1 MLRRERDCGHGR
13 RSRVD
18 RAGAVSQ
25 TAVVVGGA
33 GSIGR
38 SLSASL
44 AGRGYQVVVLDAAGH
59 AGQVAHEAGAV
70 ARQCDVTDHAAILGA
85 VEDLGSIDVLVN
97 SVGSWPR
104 GAVSDFDPAEW
115 DRVITL
121 NLSAPMYAVAAM
133 LPQLRAARGSVVNLS
148 STTALRGAP
157 TMIAYSAAKAGLL
170 GLTRSLAAAL
180 GPDGVRV
187 NCVLPGVLMTESNA
201 SLPPAPFE
209 RARSERALGRD
220 GYPGDLVGAVLFF
233 ATQASEFVTGQ
244 SLIVD
249 GGQLFG

>member
-1 MLRRERDCGHGR
+1 MTAP
-13 RSRVD
+13 V
-18 RAGAVSQ
+18 
-25 TAVVVGGA
+25 AVVTGGA

-38 SLSASL
+38 ELCRGL
-44 AGRGYQVVVLDAAGH
+44 ADRGYQVVVLDAASPPGP
-59 AGQVAHEAGAV
+59 GAPPGRTGLSV
-70 ARQCDVTDHAAILGA
+70 DERRCDLTDYAAVRSA
-85 VEDLGSIDVLVN
+85 VGDLERVDVLVN

-104 GAVSDFDPAEW
+104 AAVDDFDPAEW
-115 DRVITL
+115 DRLIQL
-121 NLSAPMYAVAAM
+121 NLSAPMYAVTAL

-187 NCVLPGVLMTESNA
+187 NCVLPGVLRTESNA
-201 SLPPAPFE
+201 GFPPGPFE
-209 RARSERALGRD
+209 RARAERALGRD
-220 GYPGDLVGAVLFF
+220 GQAGDVVGAVLFLAAAGADF
-233 ATQASEFVTGQ
+233 ITGQ

>member
-1 MLRRERDCGHGR
+1 VTGPI
-13 RSRVD
+13 
-18 RAGAVSQ
+18 
-25 TAVVVGGA
+25 AVVAGGA

-38 SLSASL
+38 VLCAGL
-44 AGRGYQVVVLDAAGH
+44 AERGYRVVVVDAA
-59 AGQVAHEAGAV
+59 AGASEV
-70 ARQCDVTDHAAILGA
+70 ARDVGAEARQCDLTDYAAIRES
-85 VEDLGSIDVLVN
+85 VSDLERVDVLVN

-104 GAVSDFDPAEW
+104 AAVDSFDPVEW
-115 DRVITL
+115 DRLIRL
-121 NLSAPMYAVAAM
+121 NLSAPMYTIAAL

-170 GLTRSLAAAL
+170 GLTRSLAVAL

-201 SLPPAPFE
+201 DFPAGPFE
-209 RARSERALGRD
+209 RARAERALGRD
-220 GYPGDLVGAVLFF
+220 GHAGDIIGAVLFF
-233 ATQASEFVTGQ
+233 AAQGSEFVTGQ

>member
-1 MLRRERDCGHGR
+1 M
-13 RSRVD
+13 V
-18 RAGAVSQ
+18 A
-25 TAVVVGGA
+25 GGA

-38 SLSASL
+38 VLCRGL
-44 AGRGYQVVVLDAAGH
+44 AERGYRVVILDAAD
-59 AGQVAHEAGAV
+59 AGQVAADAGGEA
-70 ARQCDVTDHAAILGA
+70 RRCDLTDHAAIRDC
-85 VEDLGSIDVLVN
+85 VSDLERVDVLVN

-104 GAVSDFDPAEW
+104 AAVDAFDPAEW
-115 DRVITL
+115 DRLIRL
-121 NLSAPMYAVAAM
+121 NLSAPMYAIAAL

-170 GLTRSLAAAL
+170 GLTRSLAVAL

-187 NCVLPGVLMTESNA
+187 NCVLPGVLRTESNA
-201 SLPPAPFE
+201 DFPAGPFE
-209 RARSERALGRD
+209 RARAERALGRD
-220 GYPGDLVGAVLFF
+220 GYPGDITGAVIFF
-233 ATQASEFVTGQ
+233 ATQGSEFVTGQ

>member
-1 MLRRERDCGHGR
+1 MTGR
-13 RSRVD
+13 
-18 RAGAVSQ
+18 
-25 TAVVVGGA
+25 TAVVAGGA

-38 SLSASL
+38 VLCRGL
-44 AGRGYQVVVLDAAGH
+44 AERGYRVVILDAAD
-59 AGQVAHEAGAV
+59 AGQVAADAGGEA
-70 ARQCDVTDHAAILGA
+70 RRCDLTDHAAIRDC
-85 VEDLGSIDVLVN
+85 VSDLERVDVLVN

-104 GAVSDFDPAEW
+104 AAVDAFDPAEW
-115 DRVITL
+115 DRLIRL
-121 NLSAPMYAVAAM
+121 NLSAPMYAIAAL

-170 GLTRSLAAAL
+170 GLTRSLAVAL

-187 NCVLPGVLMTESNA
+187 NCVLPGVLRTESNA
-201 SLPPAPFE
+201 DFPAGPFE
-209 RARSERALGRD
+209 RARAVRARGRD
-220 GYPGDLVGAVLFF
+220 GYPGDITGAVIFF
-233 ATQASEFVTGQ
+233 ATQGSEFVTGQ

>member
-1 MLRRERDCGHGR
+1 VTGP
-13 RSRVD
+13 V
-18 RAGAVSQ
+18 
-25 TAVVVGGA
+25 AVVAGGA

-38 SLSASL
+38 VLSAGL
-44 AGRGYQVVVLDAAGH
+44 ADRGYRVVILDAAG
-59 AGQVAHEAGAV
+59 AGQVARDAGAE
-70 ARQCDVTDHAAILGA
+70 ARRCDLTDHAAILA
-85 VEDLGSIDVLVN
+85 SVSDLERVDVLVN

-104 GAVSDFDPAEW
+104 AAVDAFDPVEW
-115 DRVITL
+115 DRLIRL
-121 NLSAPMYAVAAM
+121 NLSAPMYTIAAL

-170 GLTRSLAAAL
+170 GLTRSLAVAL
-180 GPDGVRV
+180 GPDGIRV

-201 SLPPAPFE
+201 DFPAGPFT
-209 RARSERALGRD
+209 RARAERALGRD
-220 GYPGDLVGAVLFF
+220 GHPGDITGAVLFF
-233 ATQASEFVTGQ
+233 ATQGAEFVTGQ

>member
-1 MLRRERDCGHGR
+1 VTGP
-13 RSRVD
+13 V
-18 RAGAVSQ
+18 
-25 TAVVVGGA
+25 AVVAGGA

-38 SLSASL
+38 VLCAGL
-44 AGRGYQVVVLDAAGH
+44 ADRGYRVVILDAASD
-59 AGQVAHEAGAV
+59 AGEV
-70 ARQCDVTDHAAILGA
+70 ARDVGAQARRCDLTDHAAIRES
-85 VEDLGSIDVLVN
+85 VSDLARVDVLVN

-104 GAVSDFDPAEW
+104 VAVDDFDPAQW
-115 DRVITL
+115 DRLIQL
-121 NLSAPMYAVAAM
+121 NLSAPMYAIAAL

-170 GLTRSLAAAL
+170 GLTRSLAVAL

-201 SLPPAPFE
+201 DFPAGPFE
-209 RARSERALGRD
+209 RARAERALRRD
-220 GYPGDLVGAVLFF
+220 GHPSDITGAVLFF
-233 ATQASEFVTGQ
+233 ATQGAEFVTGQ

>member
-1 MLRRERDCGHGR
+1 VTGP
-13 RSRVD
+13 V
-18 RAGAVSQ
+18 
-25 TAVVVGGA
+25 AVVAGGA

-38 SLSASL
+38 VLCAGL
-44 AGRGYQVVVLDAAGH
+44 ADRGYRVVILDAA
-59 AGQVAHEAGAV
+59 AGAGEV
-70 ARQCDVTDHAAILGA
+70 AREVGATARRCDLTDHAAIRES
-85 VEDLGSIDVLVN
+85 VSDLERVDVLVN

-104 GAVSDFDPAEW
+104 AAVDAFDPQEW
-115 DRVITL
+115 DRLIRL
-121 NLSAPMYAVAAM
+121 NLSAPMYAIAAL

-170 GLTRSLAAAL
+170 GLTRSLAVAL

-201 SLPPAPFE
+201 DFPVGPLE
-209 RARSERALGRD
+209 RARAERALGRD
-220 GYPGDLVGAVLFF
+220 GHPQDITGAVLFF
-233 ATQASEFVTGQ
+233 ATQGAEFVTGQ

>member
-1 MLRRERDCGHGR
+1 
-13 RSRVD
+13 VT
-18 RAGAVSQ
+18 VP
-25 TAVVVGGA
+25 TAVVAGGA

-38 SLSASL
+38 VVCRALVE
-44 AGRGYQVVVLDAAGH
+44 RGYRVVILDAA
-59 AGQVAHEAGAV
+59 AGAGV
-70 ARQCDVTDHAAILGA
+70 VGREVGAEARRCDLTDHAAIQAA
-85 VEDLGSIDVLVN
+85 VADLGPVDVLVN

-104 GAVSDFDPAEW
+104 AAVDSFDPGEW
-115 DRVITL
+115 DRLIRL
-121 NLSAPMYAVAAM
+121 NLSAPMYTVAAL

-180 GPDGVRV
+180 GPDGIRV
-187 NCVLPGVLMTESNA
+187 NCVLPGVLLTESNA
-201 SLPPAPFE
+201 HFPAGPFE
-209 RARSERALGRD
+209 RARAERAIGRD
-220 GYPGDLVGAVLFF
+220 GQPADVVGAVLFF
-233 ATQASEFVTGQ
+233 AADGSEFVTGQ

>member
-1 MLRRERDCGHGR
+1 
-13 RSRVD
+13 VTT
-18 RAGAVSQ
+18 GALSAVTGP
-25 TAVVVGGA
+25 TAVVAGGA

-38 SLSASL
+38 VLCGDL
-44 AGRGYQVVVLDAAGH
+44 ADRGYRVVMLDAAADIGK
-59 AGQVAHEAGAV
+59 V
-70 ARQCDVTDHAAILGA
+70 ARDVGAQARRCDLTDPAAIRES
-85 VEDLGSIDVLVN
+85 VSDLARVDVLVN

-104 GAVSDFDPAEW
+104 AAVDDFDPAQW
-115 DRVITL
+115 DRLIQL
-121 NLSAPMYAVAAM
+121 NLSAPMYAIAAL

-170 GLTRSLAAAL
+170 GLTRSLAVAL

-201 SLPPAPFE
+201 DFPAGPFE

-220 GYPGDLVGAVLFF
+220 GHPGDISGAVLFF
-233 ATQASEFVTGQ
+233 ATQGAEFVTGQ

>member
-1 MLRRERDCGHGR
+1 VTGP
-13 RSRVD
+13 V
-18 RAGAVSQ
+18 
-25 TAVVVGGA
+25 AVVAGGA

-38 SLSASL
+38 VLSAGL
-44 AGRGYQVVVLDAAGH
+44 ADRGYRVVILDAAG
-59 AGQVAHEAGAV
+59 AGQVARDAGAE
-70 ARQCDVTDHAAILGA
+70 ARRCDLTDHAAILA
-85 VEDLGSIDVLVN
+85 SVSDLERVDVLVN

-104 GAVSDFDPAEW
+104 AAVDAFDPVEW
-115 DRVITL
+115 DRLIRL
-121 NLSAPMYAVAAM
+121 NLSAPMYTIAAL

-170 GLTRSLAAAL
+170 GLTRSLAVAL
-180 GPDGVRV
+180 GPDGIRV

-201 SLPPAPFE
+201 DFPAGPFT
-209 RARSERALGRD
+209 RARAERALARD
-220 GYPGDLVGAVLFF
+220 GHPGDITGAVLFF
-233 ATQASEFVTGQ
+233 ATQGAEFVTGQ

>member
-1 MLRRERDCGHGR
+1 MTGP
-13 RSRVD
+13 
-18 RAGAVSQ
+18 
-25 TAVVVGGA
+25 TAVVAGGA

-38 SLSASL
+38 VLCRGL
-44 AGRGYQVVVLDAAGH
+44 ADRGYRVVILDAAAG
-59 AGQVAHEAGAV
+59 AGQVARDAGAE
-70 ARQCDVTDHAAILGA
+70 ARRCDLTDHAAIRDC
-85 VEDLGSIDVLVN
+85 VSDLGQVDVLVN

-104 GAVSDFDPAEW
+104 AAVDAFDPAEW
-115 DRVITL
+115 DRVIRL
-121 NLSAPMYAVAAM
+121 NLSAPMYAIAAL

-170 GLTRSLAAAL
+170 GLTRSLAVAL

-187 NCVLPGVLMTESNA
+187 NCVLPGVLRTESNA
-201 SLPPAPFE
+201 DFPAGPFE
-209 RARSERALGRD
+209 RARAERALGRD
-220 GYPGDLVGAVLFF
+220 GQAGDIIGAVLFF
-233 ATQASEFVTGQ
+233 ATQGSEFVTGQ

>member
-1 MLRRERDCGHGR
+1 VNGP
-13 RSRVD
+13 V
-18 RAGAVSQ
+18 
-25 TAVVVGGA
+25 AVVAGGA

-38 SLSASL
+38 VLCAGL
-44 AGRGYQVVVLDAAGH
+44 AGHGYQVLILDAAAAADAVGRGIG
-59 AGQVAHEAGAV
+59 AQV
-70 ARQCDVTDHAAILGA
+70 RRCDLTDYAAIRES
-85 VEDLGSIDVLVN
+85 VSDLDRVDVLVN

-104 GAVSDFDPAEW
+104 AAVDSFDPAEW
-115 DRVITL
+115 DRLIRL
-121 NLSAPMYAVAAM
+121 NLSAPMYTIAAL

-170 GLTRSLAAAL
+170 GLTRSLAVAL

-201 SLPPAPFE
+201 DFPAGPFE
-209 RARSERALGRD
+209 RARAERALGRD
-220 GYPGDLVGAVLFF
+220 GHARDITGAVLFF
-233 ATQASEFVTGQ
+233 AAQGSEFVTGQ

>member
-1 MLRRERDCGHGR
+1 MA
-13 RSRVD
+13 RSAAE
-18 RAGAVSQ
+18 AGPTGPAGPV
-25 TAVVVGGA
+25 AVVAGGA

-38 SLSASL
+38 VLCAGL
-44 AGRGYQVVVLDAAGH
+44 ADRGYRVVILDAA
-59 AGQVAHEAGAV
+59 AGADEV
-70 ARQCDVTDHAAILGA
+70 GRAVGAQVRRCDLTDHAAIVGC
-85 VEDLGSIDVLVN
+85 VRDLERVDVLVN

-104 GAVSDFDPAEW
+104 AAVDAFDPAQW
-115 DRVITL
+115 DRLIRL
-121 NLSAPMYAVAAM
+121 NLSAPMYTVAAL

-170 GLTRSLAAAL
+170 GLTRSLAVAL

-187 NCVLPGVLMTESNA
+187 NCVLPGVLLTESNA
-201 SLPPAPFE
+201 DFPAGPFE
-209 RARSERALGRD
+209 RARAERALGRD
-220 GYPGDLVGAVLFF
+220 GHPCDITGAVLFF

>member
-1 MLRRERDCGHGR
+1 MTGP
-13 RSRVD
+13 V
-18 RAGAVSQ
+18 
-25 TAVVVGGA
+25 AVVAGGA

-38 SLSASL
+38 VLSAGL
-44 AGRGYQVVVLDAAGH
+44 ADRGYRVVILDAAG
-59 AGQVAHEAGAV
+59 AGQVARDAGAE
-70 ARQCDVTDHAAILGA
+70 ARRCDLTDHAAILA
-85 VEDLGSIDVLVN
+85 SVSDLERVDVLVN

-104 GAVSDFDPAEW
+104 AAVDAFDPVEW
-115 DRVITL
+115 DRLIRL
-121 NLSAPMYAVAAM
+121 NLSAPMYTIAAL

-170 GLTRSLAAAL
+170 GLTRSLAVAL
-180 GPDGVRV
+180 GPDGIRV

-201 SLPPAPFE
+201 DFPAGPFT
-209 RARSERALGRD
+209 RARAERALGRD
-220 GYPGDLVGAVLFF
+220 GHPGDITGAVLFF
-233 ATQASEFVTGQ
+233 ATQGAEFVTGQ